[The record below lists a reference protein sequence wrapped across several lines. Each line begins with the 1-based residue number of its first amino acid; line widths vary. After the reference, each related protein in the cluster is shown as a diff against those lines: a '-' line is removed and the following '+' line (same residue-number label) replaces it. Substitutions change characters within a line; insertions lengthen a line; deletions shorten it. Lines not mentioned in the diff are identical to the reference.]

1 MSRRFMYQGKEYS
14 SLEEL
19 PPEARQV
26 YEQVFKSL
34 ADNNHNGIPDLL
46 EGMTANTLVSALN
59 AIHLNGQNYNSVE
72 EMPPEA
78 RRIYDKAMAAVA
90 KWTDQDQDG
99 IPDLLQGMAAAE
111 WMGPDTPKLQS
122 LITSQTQT
130 PSQPQPQPEAPSA
143 PYPPSAP
150 VTPAISG
157 DVESG
162 ERNLR
167 LLIVG
172 GLVLVLLVVIA
183 GLAALLLFGGILP
196 H

>member
-99 IPDLLQGMAAAE
+99 IPDLLQGMAAAAGKFRFFCPPGGKVSCHR
-111 WMGPDTPKLQS
+111 WNYGP
-122 LITSQTQT
+122 
-130 PSQPQPQPEAPSA
+130 
-143 PYPPSAP
+143 
-150 VTPAISG
+150 
-157 DVESG
+157 
-162 ERNLR
+162 
-167 LLIVG
+167 VG
-172 GLVLVLLVVIA
+172 QDLS
-183 GLAALLLFGGILP
+183 
-196 H
+196 HQ